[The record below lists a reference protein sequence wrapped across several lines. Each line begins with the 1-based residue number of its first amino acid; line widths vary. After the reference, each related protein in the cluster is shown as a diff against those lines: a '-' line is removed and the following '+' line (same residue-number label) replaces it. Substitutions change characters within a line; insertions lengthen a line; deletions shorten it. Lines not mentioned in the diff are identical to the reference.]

1 MNQRKPHRMKELVI
15 YRGIRK
21 DEILNKFE
29 KVMTAWEGCNKN
41 CEDPDKREEMIEL
54 LYDGIHGLIEE
65 GQKRYGFGRKKL
77 MEIANENDAVRRFGY
92 RSVRID
98 TAILDK
104 ALKKY

>member
-1 MNQRKPHRMKELVI
+1 MMSTTALV
-15 YRGIRK
+15 
-21 DEILNKFE
+21 
-29 KVMTAWEGCNKN
+29 T
-41 CEDPDKREEMIEL
+41 
-54 LYDGIHGLIEE
+54 IEE

-104 ALKKY
+104 ALKRY